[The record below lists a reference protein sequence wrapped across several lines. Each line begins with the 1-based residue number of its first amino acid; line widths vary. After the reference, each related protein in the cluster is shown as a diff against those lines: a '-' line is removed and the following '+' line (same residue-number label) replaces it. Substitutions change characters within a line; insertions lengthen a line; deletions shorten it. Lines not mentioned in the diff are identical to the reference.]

1 MSVVSPFKTLLH
13 VHVIQAAKAAEAGK
27 KDEKGKKSGRST
39 SAGKR
44 SKSPGKKKGKKE
56 ADLPPSPKKDTKLKR
71 RGDVEDTFK
80 TIGKNQSNINKWF
93 KFCNIGFS
101 KEINLFCL
109 STHIATYGL
118 TVGLI
123 SNQQ

>member
-1 MSVVSPFKTLLH
+1 MIASIMSLSIVQSLNL
-13 VHVIQAAKAAEAGK
+13 QATKAAEAGK
-27 KDEKGKKSGRST
+27 KDEKGKKSGRSP

-80 TIGKNQSNINKWF
+80 TIGKLKQTNPRNGLFFVLWTRYLH
-93 KFCNIGFS
+93 FS
-101 KEINLFCL
+101 ELGI
-109 STHIATYGL
+109 I
-118 TVGLI
+118 
-123 SNQQ
+123 

>member
-1 MSVVSPFKTLLH
+1 MLFSLK
-13 VHVIQAAKAAEAGK
+13 AAKAAEAGK

-80 TIGKNQSNINKWF
+80 TIGNKA
-93 KFCNIGFS
+93 S
-101 KEINLFCL
+101 
-109 STHIATYGL
+109 
-118 TVGLI
+118 LI
-123 SNQQ
+123 SEGNLL

>member
-1 MSVVSPFKTLLH
+1 MHTDSTFYSLILF
-13 VHVIQAAKAAEAGK
+13 QFEAAKAAEAGK
-27 KDEKGKKSGRST
+27 KDEKGKKSGRSP

-80 TIGKNQSNINKWF
+80 TIGKVD
-93 KFCNIGFS
+93 
-101 KEINLFCL
+101 LL
-109 STHIATYGL
+109 YL
-118 TVGLI
+118 
-123 SNQQ
+123 